1 MIYRPQHSMF
11 IHITG
16 ASGSGTSTLGAALAA
31 ELGCSLLEA
40 DGFLWLPT
48 EPPYQT
54 LRPVDERRS
63 LLLAAL
69 ECSGSAVVSGSVSGW
84 GVEIEDIFDGIVFLY
99 LDTALRLERL
109 YAREVQR
116 FGRANPAFLTWAAQY
131 DEGPPEGRSLARQ
144 KAWLAARKC
153 PVLVLEGDLSTA
165 ERIAR
170 LLPWWAGVGP
180 HR

>member
-1 MIYRPQHSMF
+1 MF

-31 ELGCSLLEA
+31 ELGCAFLEA
-40 DGFLWLPT
+40 DDFLWLPT

-69 ECSGSAVVSGSVSGW
+69 RRSGSAVVSGSVNGW
-84 GVEIEDIFDGIVFLY
+84 GAEIEDIFGGIVFLY
-99 LDTALRLERL
+99 VDTALRLERL
-109 YAREVQR
+109 RIREIQR
-116 FGRANPAFLTWAAQY
+116 FGKADPAFLTWAGQY

-144 KAWLAARKC
+144 KMWLAARKC
-153 PVLVLEGDLSTA
+153 PVLMLDGDMSTE
-165 ERIAR
+165 ERLAR
-170 LLPWWAGVGP
+170 VRHWRGGLGPALPA
-180 HR
+180 